1 MTVLKAYKFQMYP
14 TKEQKR
20 FFIQNFGCVRFTY
33 NHLLNDRQQQ
43 YYQTGF
49 VRSRLTPASLKKNY
63 PFLKEADSLA
73 LANTQLN
80 LERAF
85 RNYFRG
91 MTGFPRLKTK
101 KSLWQSYTT
110 NNQQGTIQVKN
121 HYFLKLPKLKTLVK
135 IDGHRIVEGRIKSA
149 TISARKNEQF
159 YVSLLCEEEIGLFPK
174 TSQMVGVAFC
184 PKHGI
189 LSSKELPNRPITR
202 SHETTEKILKT
213 KRQIRGKV
221 ISARRRKVRLADAN
235 NYQRHKRKL
244 AGLYQHQ
251 RWQKKDYLE
260 KISYLFLRQFDVL
273 FVEMHPSFSLTEWFY
288 EEDWREFLQILQYE
302 AEWYGKQVF
311 FVDVSRLAP
320 KNPLDRSYQIE
331 EIGQT
336 FYKNQL

>member
-33 NHLLNDRQQQ
+33 NHLLIDRQQQ
-43 YYQTGF
+43 YYQAGF
-49 VRSRLTPASLKKNY
+49 VRNRRTPASLKKDY

-73 LANTQLN
+73 LANAQLN

-121 HYFLKLPKLKTLVK
+121 RYFLKLPKLKTLIK
-135 IDGHRIVEGRIKSA
+135 IDGHRLVEGKIKSA
-149 TISARKNEQF
+149 TISARRNEQF
-159 YVSLLCEEEIGLFPK
+159 YVSLLCEEEIELLPK
-174 TSQMVGVAFC
+174 TSQMVGLAFC
-184 PKHGI
+184 AKLGI
-189 LSSKELPNRPITR
+189 VSSSVIQNKPIIKGQ
-202 SHETTEKILKT
+202 ETAKKILKA
-213 KRQIRGKV
+213 KRQLKGKV
-221 ISARRRKVRLADAN
+221 ISARRRKVRLADAS
-235 NYQRHKRKL
+235 NYQRQKTKL
-244 AGLYQHQ
+244 AALYQHQ

-260 KISYLFLRQFDVL
+260 KISYLFIRQFDVL
-273 FVEMHPSFSLTEWFY
+273 FVEMHPLFSLSEWFY
-288 EEDWREFLQILQYE
+288 EEDWRGFLQILQYK

-311 FVDVSRLAP
+311 FVDVSRLSP
-320 KNPLDRSYQIE
+320 KNPQERSHQIK

-336 FYKNQL
+336 FYENQL